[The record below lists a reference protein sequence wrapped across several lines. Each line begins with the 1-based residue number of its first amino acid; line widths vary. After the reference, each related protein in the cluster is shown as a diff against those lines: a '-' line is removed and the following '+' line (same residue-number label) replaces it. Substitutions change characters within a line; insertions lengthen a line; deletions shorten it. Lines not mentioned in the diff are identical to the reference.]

1 MGPLSGLKIIEMG
14 GIGPGPFCA
23 MLMAD
28 LGATVLRI
36 DRQTDAGLGV
46 QKELRHDLTRRNR
59 SSIAL
64 DLKSE
69 KGREAALE
77 LIAGADALIEG
88 FRPGVMERLGL
99 GPDVCLALN
108 PRLAYGRLTGWGQDG
123 PLAKTVGHDINY
135 LALTGALS
143 MIGSREQGPAI
154 PLNLVADLGGGA
166 LYMAFGLLA
175 AVMSA
180 RETGKGQVVDAAII
194 DGVSSMLT
202 TFRGFN
208 AAGAWTHDY
217 ESNFIDG
224 GAPWYACYETADG
237 KYISVGAVERKFY
250 AELLDGMGLSP
261 DYLDRQMDRTSWQEQ
276 KAVFAEVFRGRSRA
290 EWEAI
295 FEGRSACFA
304 PVLTLEEAANH
315 PQMTERGAMIDI
327 AGIRQPA
334 PAPRFS
340 YSTPDMPEPPS
351 KSGESTAAA
360 LTAWGVDPADFA
372 RKFS

>member
-14 GIGPGPFCA
+14 AIGPGPFCA

-36 DRQTDAGLGV
+36 DRETDAGLGV
-46 QKELRHDLTRRNR
+46 KKELRHDLTRRNR
-59 SSIAL
+59 PSIAL
-64 DLKSE
+64 DLKSDN
-69 KGREAALE
+69 GREAALE

-99 GPDVCLALN
+99 GPDICLALN
-108 PRLAYGRLTGWGQDG
+108 PKLAYGRMTGWGQDG

-143 MIGSREQGPAI
+143 MIGSREQGPTI

-180 RETGKGQVVDAAII
+180 RDTGKGQVVDAAII

-202 TFRGFN
+202 TFRGFS
-208 AAGAWTHDY
+208 AAGDWTHEY

-250 AELLDGMGLSP
+250 AELLDGMGLSH
-261 DYLDRQMDRTSWQEQ
+261 DYLDRQMDRASWQEQ
-276 KAVFAEVFRGRSRA
+276 KAVFAKVFRSRSRA
-290 EWEAI
+290 DWESI

-315 PQMTERGAMIDI
+315 PQMTERRAMIDI

-340 YSTPDMPEPPS
+340 HSIPDMPDGPS

-360 LTAWGVDPADFA
+360 LTAWGVDPAGFA

>member
-1 MGPLSGLKIIEMG
+1 MGPLHGLKIIEMG

-36 DRQTDAGLGV
+36 DRTTDAGLGV
-46 QKELRHDLTRRNR
+46 KKELRHDLTRRNR
-59 SSIAL
+59 PSIAL
-64 DLKSE
+64 DLKSDS
-69 KGREAALE
+69 GRETALA
-77 LIAGADALIEG
+77 LISKADALIEG

-99 GPDVCLALN
+99 GPESCLARN
-108 PRLAYGRLTGWGQDG
+108 PRLAFGRLTGWGQDG

-143 MIGSREQGPAI
+143 MIGTRERGPAV

-180 RETGKGQVVDAAII
+180 RATGKGQVVDTAII

-202 TFRGFN
+202 SFRGFK
-208 AAGAWTHDY
+208 ASGDWTDSF

-224 GAPWYACYETADG
+224 GAPWYACYETSDG

-261 DYLDRQMDRTSWQEQ
+261 AYLETQMDRVTWPAQ
-276 KAVFAEVFRGRSRA
+276 KDVFAEVFRSRSRDD
-290 EWEAI
+290 WEQV

-304 PVLTLEEAANH
+304 PVLTLEEASLH
-315 PQMTERGAMIDI
+315 PQMTARNAMIDI
-327 AGIRQPA
+327 AGIRQSA
-334 PAPRFS
+334 PTPRFS
-340 YSTPDMPEPPS
+340 ETRPDTPSPPAPTD
-351 KSGESTAAA
+351 KDTAATLA
-360 LTAWGVDPADFA
+360 AWGFDAGA
-372 RKFS
+372 IERHLT

>member
-1 MGPLSGLKIIEMG
+1 MGPLNGLKIIEMG

-28 LGATVLRI
+28 LGANVLRI
-36 DRQTDAGLGV
+36 DRTTDAGLGV
-46 QKELRHDLTRRNR
+46 RKQLRHDLTRRNR
-59 SSIAL
+59 PSIAL
-64 DLKSE
+64 DLKSD

-88 FRPGVMERLGL
+88 FRPGVMERVGL
-99 GPDVCLALN
+99 GPEACLALN
-108 PRLAYGRLTGWGQDG
+108 PRLAYGRLTGWGQAG
-123 PLAKTVGHDINY
+123 PLAQTVGHDINY
-135 LALTGALS
+135 LALTGALA

-175 AVMSA
+175 AVLNA

-202 TFRGFN
+202 TFRGFS
-208 AAGAWTHDY
+208 AAGAWTHEY

-250 AELLDGMGLSP
+250 AELLDGMGLSS
-261 DYLDRQMDRTSWQEQ
+261 DYLDRQMDRASWPEQ
-276 KAVFAEVFRGRSRA
+276 KIVFAEVFRSRNRA
-290 EWEAI
+290 DWESV

-315 PQMTERGAMIDI
+315 PQMTERAAMIDI

-340 YSTPDMPEPPS
+340 HSIPDMPEPPS
-351 KSGESTAAA
+351 ESGENTAAA

-372 RKFS
+372 REFS

>member
-1 MGPLSGLKIIEMG
+1 
-14 GIGPGPFCA
+14 
-23 MLMAD
+23 
-28 LGATVLRI
+28 
-36 DRQTDAGLGV
+36 
-46 QKELRHDLTRRNR
+46 
-59 SSIAL
+59 
-64 DLKSE
+64 
-69 KGREAALE
+69 
-77 LIAGADALIEG
+77 
-88 FRPGVMERLGL
+88 
-99 GPDVCLALN
+99 
-108 PRLAYGRLTGWGQDG
+108 
-123 PLAKTVGHDINY
+123 
-135 LALTGALS
+135 
-143 MIGSREQGPAI
+143 MIGSREQGPTI

-180 RETGKGQVVDAAII
+180 RDTGKGQVVDAAII

-202 TFRGFN
+202 TFRGFS
-208 AAGAWTHDY
+208 AAGDWTHEY

-250 AELLDGMGLSP
+250 AELLDGMGLSH
-261 DYLDRQMDRTSWQEQ
+261 DYLDRQMDRASWQEQ
-276 KAVFAEVFRGRSRA
+276 KAVFAKVFSSRSRA
-290 EWEAI
+290 DWESI

-315 PQMTERGAMIDI
+315 PQMTERRAMIDI

-340 YSTPDMPEPPS
+340 HSIPDMPDAPS

>member
-14 GIGPGPFCA
+14 AIGPGPFCA

-36 DRQTDAGLGV
+36 DRETDAGLGV
-46 QKELRHDLTRRNR
+46 KKELRHDLTRRNR
-59 SSIAL
+59 PSIAL
-64 DLKSE
+64 DLKSDN
-69 KGREAALE
+69 GREAALE

-99 GPDVCLALN
+99 GPDICLALN
-108 PRLAYGRLTGWGQDG
+108 PKLAYGRLTGWGQDG

-143 MIGSREQGPAI
+143 MIGSREQGPTI

-180 RETGKGQVVDAAII
+180 RDTGKGQVVDAAII

-202 TFRGFN
+202 TFRGFS
-208 AAGAWTHDY
+208 AAGDWTHEY

-250 AELLDGMGLSP
+250 AELLDGMGLSH
-261 DYLDRQMDRTSWQEQ
+261 DYLDRQMDRASWQEQ
-276 KAVFAEVFRGRSRA
+276 KAVFAKVFRSRSRA
-290 EWEAI
+290 DWESI

-315 PQMTERGAMIDI
+315 PQMTERRAMIDI

-340 YSTPDMPEPPS
+340 HSIPDMPDGPS

-360 LTAWGVDPADFA
+360 LTAWGVDPAGFA